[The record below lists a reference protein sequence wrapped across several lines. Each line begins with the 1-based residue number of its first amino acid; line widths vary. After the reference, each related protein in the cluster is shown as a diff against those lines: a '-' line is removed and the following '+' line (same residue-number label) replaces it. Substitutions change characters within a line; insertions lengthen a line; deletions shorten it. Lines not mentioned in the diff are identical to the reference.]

1 MWTVYNDSDMCNSQA
16 RLGAG
21 RVGVGECDDNQSS
34 ADCSAVA
41 GTDSVVITVNHGV
54 MEQRYFYSA
63 TVNNADIKLCEAERQ
78 Q

>member
-1 MWTVYNDSDMCNSQA
+1 MTVICA
-16 RLGAG
+16 TVRPGPGAA
-21 RVGVGECDDNQSS
+21 GVGECDDNQRS
-34 ADCSAVA
+34 AGCTPVA
-41 GTDSVVITVNHGV
+41 GTESVVISVNHGV